1 MRFLLLC
8 YLLGTAFFFLVSCI
22 PEDMTERFSIRGE
35 QTETSHISSL
45 IEADDYEPEPQ
56 SASQLVLESGN
67 HWTSGIPGFRENAL
81 SAFTGEYRISGKTET
96 VRVWLTREF
105 LYYEGWTEQNNIN
118 AYANY
123 RRSDDTS
130 DLTSVQLD
138 ENWTLVIN
146 FPPALTGSQE
156 EQDRLL
162 QSFVGRIGG
171 MSRQSQNISLPAI
184 IPY

>member
-8 YLLGTAFFFLVSCI
+8 NLLGTAFLFLVSCS
-22 PEDMTERFSIRGE
+22 PENMVERFAFQEE
-35 QTETSHISSL
+35 QAETSNITSL
-45 IEADDYEPEPQ
+45 IEAGDYEPELQPV
-56 SASQLVLESGN
+56 SQLVLESGN

-81 SAFTGEYRISGKTET
+81 SAFTGEYRISGENET

-105 LYYEGWTEQNNIN
+105 LYYEGWTEQDNIN
-118 AYANY
+118 AYVNY

-130 DLTSVQLD
+130 DLASVQLD

-146 FPPALTGSQE
+146 FPPALAGKRE
-156 EQDRLL
+156 EEDRLIR
-162 QSFVGRIGG
+162 SFIGRISG